1 MKIILQNFKE
11 VPYFYCAVLRKIFP
25 KDLLIEKI
33 PISGFKNPQSNFSKF
48 GFKN

>member
-25 KDLLIEKI
+25 KDLLIEKYQS
-33 PISGFKNPQSNFSKF
+33 PNQKPPQSNFSKF